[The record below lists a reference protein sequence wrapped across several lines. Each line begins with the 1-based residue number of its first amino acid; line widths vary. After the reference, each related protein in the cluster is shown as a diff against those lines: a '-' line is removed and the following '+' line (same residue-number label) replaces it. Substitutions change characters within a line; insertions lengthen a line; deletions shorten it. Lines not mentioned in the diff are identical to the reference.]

1 MKKLLNIFTVIL
13 LVSCNSENAPD
24 CFQNSG
30 DIITKEFTV
39 TPFTKITVFEN
50 VEMVITDAPDYK
62 VTVATGEFL
71 MSDIEVK
78 VEGERLKLYDNNGC
92 NLTRDYGITKI
103 YVEAPNVEEIR
114 SSTGLTI
121 RSNGVLTYPTL
132 KLLSE
137 DNSGDFTRS
146 GNFEIEVA
154 NQNLSV
160 TVNALSTP
168 IISGT
173 TDRLSLFYASGD
185 SRFEGRTLIAQ
196 EVNIFHR
203 GTNDITV
210 NPQIRLTANL
220 VSTGNVISVN
230 TPADLDIQEQYTGR
244 VIFE

>member
-1 MKKLLNIFTVIL
+1 MKKLLYIFVIIL
-13 LVSCNSENAPD
+13 LASCNSENAPD

-30 DIITKEFTV
+30 DIITQEFAV

-50 VEMVITDAPDYK
+50 VEMIISEAPDYK

-78 VEGERLKLYDNNGC
+78 VEGDRLKLYDNNGC

-103 YVEAPNVEEIR
+103 YVEAPNVDEIR

-121 RSNGVLTYPTL
+121 RSNGVLTYPSL

-137 DNSGDFTRS
+137 DDSGDFTRS
-146 GNFEIEVA
+146 GNFEIGVA
-154 NQNLSV
+154 NQNVSV

-168 IISGT
+168 TISGT
-173 TDRLSLFYASGD
+173 TYKLTLFYASGD
-185 SRFEGRTLIAQ
+185 SRFEGRYLIAQ

-210 NPQIRLTANL
+210 NPQVKLSANL
-220 VSTGNVISVN
+220 ISTGNVISVN
-230 TPADLDIQEQYTGR
+230 TPADLDIQEQYIGR

>member
-1 MKKLLNIFTVIL
+1 MKKGLYIL
-13 LVSCNSENAPD
+13 IAIIIASCNSENAPD

-50 VEMVITDAPDYK
+50 VEMIISEATDYK
-62 VTVATGEFL
+62 VTVSTGEYL
-71 MSDIEVK
+71 MDDVEVK
-78 VEGERLKLYDNNGC
+78 VEDNRLKLYDNNGC

-103 YVEAPNVEEIR
+103 YVEAPNVDEIR

-137 DNSGDFTRS
+137 DDSGDFTRS
-146 GNFEIEVA
+146 GNFELEVA
-154 NQNLSV
+154 STNLSV

-168 IISGT
+168 FISGT
-173 TDRLSLFYASGD
+173 TENLSLFYASGD
-185 SRFEGRTLIAQ
+185 SRFEGRHLIAQ
-196 EVNIFHR
+196 NVSVFHR

-210 NPQIRLTANL
+210 NPQQSLTANL
-220 VSTGNVISVN
+220 ISTGNVIAVN
-230 TPADLDIQEQYTGR
+230 TPATLNIQEQYTGR